1 MKDEIKKEGFSRRSF
16 LQGSATLCAGL
27 TLSHLNLFGL
37 TGSTLSAD
45 GVIESSTVD
54 ISSPRTLSYNV
65 CARNCHD
72 TCALICEKVDGRIV
86 RIVGDP
92 TNPITAGTPCVKG
105 HTHINVVYHPDRLLY
120 PMKRAGNKGEGKWQR
135 ISWDE
140 AYDTITARF
149 QKIIATDGAE
159 AIVPYTFSG
168 TFGILQEWGVPWR
181 FFNKLGASAIQRDVC
196 LWAGLE
202 ALSYT
207 YGTPFGSEPED
218 YAKTKCFVAWG
229 SNEAYT
235 NVHAVK
241 FIHHAQDN
249 GAKLVVINPHR
260 NPLASQAD
268 IFIQPRPGTDAALA
282 LGVARIM
289 IDENLYDKEFV
300 DKYTVGFDKLKAKLQ
315 DYPLAKVARITG
327 VPEAQIME
335 FARVYA
341 QSKPS
346 MIRMGYGMQRRKNGG
361 TLMRA
366 ISLLPPL
373 TGSVGMD
380 GGGFAYVALDHWPLD
395 MSYVT
400 RPDLLAGRKVR
411 EINMNEVGK
420 ALTGKLP
427 TTKDRPIKALFVFSG
442 NPIPSGTNINET
454 RKGLMRDDLFTIVF
468 DQFVTDTA
476 DYADILL
483 PAAHFLEVEELHGD
497 YLARYVRYNNPA
509 LKPMGESKSNLQVFN
524 ELAQRMGYTED
535 CFKESAEDV
544 IRRSLNRKN
553 PAFNNI
559 SYESLQEKHWFHVD
573 LGRPFANHKFNTPSG
588 KIEFYSE
595 ALGKKGFDPVA
606 EYVPD
611 MESIEASPKLYSSY
625 PIHLVTPAS
634 AQLLSSQW
642 HNVPY
647 IQQVLIE
654 PSITI
659 NKVDAEARG
668 IKPGDSVFVFNDR
681 GKVKLKA
688 LVSAT
693 AVKPGVAMAYKSY
706 WEKYT
711 NGNTINRLALDENA
725 DMNGGAT
732 ISTNLVQVAKA

>member
-1 MKDEIKKEGFSRRSF
+1 VTDEIKKSGFSRRSF

-27 TLSHLNLFGL
+27 TLSRVNLFGL
-37 TGSTLSAD
+37 TGGAFLSDAV
-45 GVIESSTVD
+45 GQNSTVD
-54 ISSPRTLSYNV
+54 ITSPRTLNYNV

-72 TCALICEKVDGRIV
+72 TCSLICEKVDGRIV

-105 HTHINVVYHPDRLLY
+105 HTHLNVVYHPDRLLY

-140 AYDTITARF
+140 AYTTIGDKF
-149 QKIIATDGAE
+149 KQIIATHGGE

-168 TFGILQEWGVPWR
+168 TFGIIQEWGTPWR
-181 FFNKLGASAIQRDVC
+181 FFNKIGASAIQRDVC

-218 YAKTKCFVAWG
+218 YANSKCFVAWG

-241 FIHHAQDN
+241 FINQARDK
-249 GAKLVVINPHR
+249 GGKLIVVNPHR

-268 IFIQPRPGTDAALA
+268 LFIQPRPGTDAALA
-282 LGVARIM
+282 LGVAKIL
-289 IDENLYDKEFV
+289 IDENLYDKGFV
-300 DKYTVGFDKLKAKLQ
+300 EKYTTGFDKLKETVQK
-315 DYPLAKVARITG
+315 YPVAKVSKITG
-327 VPEAQIME
+327 VPEAQIIE
-335 FARVYA
+335 FAKMYS
-341 QSKPS
+341 QSNSS

-361 TLMRA
+361 TIIRA

-373 TGSVGMD
+373 IGSLGVE
-380 GGGFAYVALDHWPLD
+380 GGGFAYVAMDHWPLD
-395 MSYVT
+395 MNYLN

-420 ALTGKLP
+420 ALTGELP
-427 TTKDRPIKALFVFSG
+427 STKEKPIKALFVFSG
-442 NPIPSGTNINET
+442 NPIPSGTNINKT
-454 RKGLMRDDLFTIVF
+454 RKGLMRDDLFTVVF

-476 DYADILL
+476 EYADILL

-497 YLARYVRYNNPA
+497 YLARYVRYNKAA
-509 LKPMGESKSNLQVFN
+509 LKPMGESKGNNQVFN
-524 ELAQRMGYTED
+524 ELARAMGYTDD
-535 CFKESAEDV
+535 CFKETEEDV
-544 IRRSLNRKN
+544 IRRALNRKN
-553 PAFNNI
+553 PVFNNI
-559 SYESLQEKHWFHVD
+559 TYESLQEKHWFHVD
-573 LGRPFANHKFNTPSG
+573 LGRPFANHKFGTPSG

-595 ALGKKGFDPVA
+595 AMGKKGFDPVA
-606 EYVPD
+606 EYAPD
-611 MESIEASPKLYSSY
+611 MESVEASPELYASY

-659 NKVDAEARG
+659 NKADADSRG
-668 IKPGDSVFVFNDR
+668 IKQGDFVFVFNNR

-688 LVSAT
+688 NVSGT
-693 AVKPGVAMAYKSY
+693 AVKPGVAMSFKSY
-706 WEKYT
+706 WDKYT
-711 NGNTINRLALDENA
+711 NGNTINRLTLDENA

-732 ISTNLVQVAKA
+732 LSTNLVQVAKA